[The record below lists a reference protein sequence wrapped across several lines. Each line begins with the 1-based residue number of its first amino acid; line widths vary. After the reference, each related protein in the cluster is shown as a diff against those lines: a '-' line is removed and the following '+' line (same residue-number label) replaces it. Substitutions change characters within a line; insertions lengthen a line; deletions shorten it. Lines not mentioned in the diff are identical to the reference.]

1 MVLWL
6 EALAFS
12 EAFFRLCPLASG
24 FPLAPGPRRTRQ
36 TGSSGE
42 PHALRPRA
50 RGVAVSLHL
59 PCPVPLYI
67 LRDLGV
73 LRRRDGDSTS
83 SSVQSSGRPPVV
95 REAERLATAGPEH
108 EGARQPLLPQ
118 TEGPHPGP
126 GPLAQRTGTTG
137 SPPRGDGEQKRV
149 SDELL
154 TEFRVKPR
162 TSAVGLGQKVMTV
175 RWRGSKN
182 LRGEEGNSVRKGRL
196 EVR

>member
-1 MVLWL
+1 MPPPVGVRVPTPHWASSGLSPGRGRAPTCFPLACAVGLVGVASVPCASLEAAVPATRFRSCWAAPIVVLWL
-6 EALAFS
+6 EALAFA

-83 SSVQSSGRPPVV
+83 SSVRSSGRPPVV

-126 GPLAQRTGTTG
+126 GR
-137 SPPRGDGEQKRV
+137 
-149 SDELL
+149 
-154 TEFRVKPR
+154 
-162 TSAVGLGQKVMTV
+162 
-175 RWRGSKN
+175 
-182 LRGEEGNSVRKGRL
+182 
-196 EVR
+196 